1 MKEGAIVIRSKCLT
15 EPGSML
21 GSTPKLLT
29 NKHKLKSLGW
39 GVGMGQKRVF
49 GVLGSVVK
57 QSSPVPFKWRNSQSA
72 HTWSEQRGVFF
83 FFKEEPRNSD
93 FHINIKKGTCEFMHT
108 TRMHGSQ
115 RTT

>member
-83 FFKEEPRNSD
+83 F
-93 FHINIKKGTCEFMHT
+93 
-108 TRMHGSQ
+108 
-115 RTT
+115 